1 VTRQRTN
8 TRRAIVATVLI
19 VGAAAVLFIGGRA
32 ALLVMGA
39 TEGDVPATSSIPLP
53 AGSKVVHEDKECASG
68 GCWSVVTVQPPAGVS
83 PAELST
89 TLGTEPFARLP
100 GSLWDPRVVNLT
112 SEVQG
117 ELLVV
122 RADYWSREAPA

>member
-1 VTRQRTN
+1 MTRQRTN
-8 TRRAIVATVLI
+8 TRRAVIATVLI
-19 VGAAAVLFIGGRA
+19 VSAAALLFIGLRT

-39 TEGDVPATSSIPLP
+39 TEGDVPATASIPLP
-53 AGSKVVHEDKECASG
+53 AGSKVVDEEKQCASG
-68 GCWSVVTVQPPAGVS
+68 GCWSLVSVQPPAGVS

-100 GSLWDPRVVNLT
+100 GTLWDPRVVNLT

-117 ELLVV
+117 DLLVIQ
-122 RADYWSREAPA
+122 ADYWSRELTP

>member
-1 VTRQRTN
+1 MTRHRTN
-8 TRRAIVATVLI
+8 TRRTIVATVLI
-19 VGAAAVLFIGGRA
+19 VGAAAVLFTGVRA

-53 AGSKVVHEDKECASG
+53 AGSKVVHEDQQCASG
-68 GCWSVVTVQPPAGVS
+68 GCWSVVSVQPPAGVS
-83 PAELST
+83 PSELST

-100 GSLWDPRVVNLT
+100 GTLWDPRVVNLT

-122 RADYWSREAPA
+122 RADYWSRELIP